1 MKTRLI
7 LLIIVA
13 VLAVLYPL
21 VSLVQYTIGNHIMVN
36 GVTVSGSIVLLIS
49 IGFSII
55 SWFLFA
61 WASKNIKVVGIPL
74 SIISGAALM
83 ISFHGILGPMASVIV
98 GLVAGF
104 AAFMFQKYLTTR
116 DKKSLIITIAIV
128 AVSYL
133 LLITMIVIVSNTLQV
148 WNTGD
153 GIGEW
158 TGTADGMERQ
168 VHVVGPSF
176 IVDNIPTGN
185 PNECWYQDK
194 NGQMVPCVM
203 EHTIDLDP
211 DLSPSYSYDW
221 PGSTFYLNFYPL
233 VIVPLVVA
241 GLFLIP
247 HFILK
252 TKNIPSKPYM
262 ALILSGLLL
271 HYGIT
276 SLISNV
282 IHLSSRLFLID
293 KGVSNFI
300 APLYISF
307 LIPIILLGIAGIL
320 LYRSS
325 IIRKL
330 IKR

>member
-1 MKTRLI
+1 MKTRI
-7 LLIIVA
+7 LIIIGCIVTLGFTGIA
-13 VLAVLYPL
+13 LAEPIPIPEPPY
-21 VSLVQYTIGNHIMVN
+21 
-36 GVTVSGSIVLLIS
+36 
-49 IGFSII
+49 FE
-55 SWFLFA
+55 
-61 WASKNIKVVGIPL
+61 NIDKEKPCGE
-74 SIISGAALM
+74 G
-83 ISFHGILGPMASVIV
+83 
-98 GLVAGF
+98 
-104 AAFMFQKYLTTR
+104 TT
-116 DKKSLIITIAIV
+116 
-128 AVSYL
+128 Y
-133 LLITMIVIVSNTLQV
+133 Q
-148 WNTGD
+148 D
-153 GIGEW
+153 GICIANQTENSNQTKNLNDKW
-158 TGTADGMERQ
+158 PAAYQNDKLENPYQTQ
-168 VHVVGPSF
+168 
-176 IVDNIPTGN
+176 N

-194 NGQMVPCVM
+194 DGQMVPCVM

-252 TKNIPSKPYM
+252 RKNIPSKPYM

-271 HYGIT
+271 HYGIS

-300 APLYISF
+300 APLYVSF
-307 LIPIILLGIAGIL
+307 LIPIIVLGIAGIL